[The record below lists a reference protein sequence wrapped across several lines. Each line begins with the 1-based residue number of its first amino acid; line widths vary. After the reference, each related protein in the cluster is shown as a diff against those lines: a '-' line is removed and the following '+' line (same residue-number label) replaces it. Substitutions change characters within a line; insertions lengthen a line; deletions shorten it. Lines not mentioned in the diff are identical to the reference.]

1 MLKPLLFEVWHR
13 RIALSDCKRMTWER
27 GIERRQFGLPHVTH
41 APATPW
47 DCRAGIGGGVVLR
60 FSGPSRWRDVLGN
73 LQYQRHTPHRRGA
86 HADDDQNCPNLKHSR
101 NHALSS
107 YSETRARVDDMP
119 IALTAS
125 ETGDLQA
132 RRGELDFCDCVSTC
146 RRAALESA
154 GAIFVD
160 ENGEGPGV
168 RLRKAPHGTKGLG
181 K

>member
-1 MLKPLLFEVWHR
+1 
-13 RIALSDCKRMTWER
+13 
-27 GIERRQFGLPHVTH
+27 
-41 APATPW
+41 
-47 DCRAGIGGGVVLR
+47 
-60 FSGPSRWRDVLGN
+60 
-73 LQYQRHTPHRRGA
+73 
-86 HADDDQNCPNLKHSR
+86 
-101 NHALSS
+101 
-107 YSETRARVDDMP
+107 MP

-154 GAIFVD
+154 GVIFVD

-168 RLRKAPHGTKGLG
+168 RQRKAPWGTEKFG